1 MPESF
6 LITGG
11 QGFIG
16 AWVARRLLAEDAP
29 FAILDR
35 SPDDGILA
43 QVISSGDLPRL
54 HRFYGD
60 ISDPAF
66 VEGVLKKYEAT
77 RIIHLAG
84 LQIPACRADPV
95 AGARVNVL
103 GTINVFE
110 AAHRSGRVT
119 GIAYASS
126 AAVAGEPA
134 DYASPIADD
143 APHVPR
149 THYGVFKAANEGNA
163 RVYFL
168 EHGLSSIGLRPLV
181 VYGAGREIGISSGP
195 TKAVKAA
202 VLGRPYTI
210 GFTGVTGFSYAD
222 DVAAVFIACARARAD
237 GALSLN
243 LRGETARV
251 DRFIAAIEA
260 EIPGA
265 RGAIRAAGP
274 PLPVAYDFRET
285 GLEKLLGNRGIP
297 LTPIERGV
305 RETVEI
311 FRRLQREGK
320 LPARDLDT

>member
-1 MPESF
+1 MSESF

-16 AWVARRLLAEDAP
+16 AWVARRLLAESVP

-35 SPDDGILA
+35 APDDGILA
-43 QVISSGDLPRL
+43 QVLSAGDLPRL
-54 HRFYGD
+54 KRFHGD
-60 ISDPAF
+60 ISEPAF
-66 VEGVLKKYEAT
+66 VADSLRACEAT

-84 LQIPACRADPV
+84 LQVPACRADPV

-103 GTINVFE
+103 GTLNVFE
-110 AAHRSGRVT
+110 AALRTGRVT

-126 AAVAGEPA
+126 AAVAGAPS
-134 DYASPIADD
+134 DYAGPIADD

-168 EHGLSSIGLRPLV
+168 DHGLSSVGLRPLA
-181 VYGAGREIGISSGP
+181 VYGVGREIGITSGP
-195 TKAVKAA
+195 TKAIKAA
-202 VLGRPYTI
+202 VLGRPYAI

-222 DVAAVFIACARARAD
+222 DVAAVFIACARAKTE
-237 GALSLN
+237 GAPSLN
-243 LRGETARV
+243 LRGETAGV

-260 EIPGA
+260 ELPAA
-265 RGAIRAAGP
+265 RGTIRASGA

-285 GLEKLLGNRGIP
+285 GLERLLGPGGLP
-297 LTPIERGV
+297 LTSIERGV
-305 RETVEI
+305 HETAEI
-311 FRRLQREGK
+311 FRRLQREGR
-320 LPARDLDT
+320 LPTRDLDA